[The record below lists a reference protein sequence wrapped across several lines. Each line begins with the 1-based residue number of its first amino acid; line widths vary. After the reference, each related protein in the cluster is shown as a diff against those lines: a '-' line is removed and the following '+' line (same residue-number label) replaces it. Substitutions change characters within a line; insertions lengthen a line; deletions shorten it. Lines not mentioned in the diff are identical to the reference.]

1 MNAGRSW
8 QTTCLRT
15 AAAGTLG
22 VYCLWW
28 GYWLA
33 HGQLAPALFLA
44 ITGLPA
50 PTTGMTR
57 ALRALAGGRWRDSIA
72 CNALTLPILG
82 LTVLSL
88 GLVAVQALRRRPVML
103 PLFIARSWVVVLLL
117 AWILKLAGPRQY
129 W

>member
-1 MNAGRSW
+1 VNDGRSW
-8 QTTCLRT
+8 QTACLRT

-57 ALRALAGGRWRDSIA
+57 ALRALAVGRWRDSIA
-72 CNALTLPILG
+72 WNALTLPILG

-88 GLVAVQALRRRPVML
+88 VFVSLQALRRRPMVL
-103 PLFIARSWVVVLLL
+103 PRSIARSWVVLLAI

>member
-1 MNAGRSW
+1 VNAGRFW
-8 QTTCLRT
+8 PACLR
-15 AAAGTLG
+15 AAAIGASV

-33 HGQLAPALFLA
+33 HGTLAPALFLA

-50 PTTGMTR
+50 PTTGMSR
-57 ALRALAGGRWRDSIA
+57 ALHALMNGQWRESA
-72 CNALTLPILG
+72 AYNALTLPILG
-82 LTVLSL
+82 LTVVSL
-88 GLVAVQALRRRPVML
+88 GHAALQRQRGRPLVL
-103 PLFIARSWVVVLLL
+103 PRWIVRSWALVLVV

>member
-82 LTVLSL
+82 LTVSSL
-88 GLVAVQALRRRPVML
+88 GFVAVQALRRRPVML